1 MFQEQLDLAE
11 IFLQCPIVEQQVL
24 RCPISGTWAQRP
36 QWPLQYQDLGGVDGL
51 TGLKEEDLLKNI
63 GTTDFSGKCRS
74 SLDQDK
80 ANHKLEYEPNGMYS
94 ILKNSNVANKASKW
108 FYLMKVQWWRIQW

>member
-1 MFQEQLDLAE
+1 MPD
-11 IFLQCPIVEQQVL
+11 
-24 RCPISGTWAQRP
+24 SGAAGTTLSNLWNLSPASP
-36 QWPLQYQDLGGVDGL
+36 VTPAVPGFGGVDGL

-94 ILKNSNVANKASKW
+94 ILKNSNVANKASK
-108 FYLMKVQWWRIQW
+108 